1 MLIVANVK
9 LMNANVLEEN
19 KIIYPELSYKIVGI
33 LFKVHTEL
41 GNKYQEKYY
50 QRAIAI
56 ELEKQG
62 IKFKKEL
69 MIDLVYNDEKIG
81 KYFIDFLIEDLIV
94 LEIKANAD
102 FRLSD
107 YKQVSAYLKSKDIKL
122 GILANFR
129 TKKLTYKRILNS
141 QIKAYSH

>member
-1 MLIVANVK
+1 MFKRMDANSLNK
-9 LMNANVLEEN
+9 N
-19 KIIYPELSYKIVGI
+19 KIIYPELSYKIVGV

-62 IKFKKEL
+62 IQFKKEL
-69 MIDLVYNDEKIG
+69 MVDLVYNEEKIG

-94 LEIKANAD
+94 LEIKANTH

-107 YKQVSAYLKSKDIKL
+107 YKQVSAYLKSKDLKL

-129 TKKLTYKRILNS
+129 TEQLTYKRILNS
-141 QIKAYSH
+141 QIKNYSH